1 MSCYI
6 VSNENY
12 QRVAKTCF
20 LYGLVEKKEN
30 YPITLEEINSF
41 IEKLAVLNCMNY
53 SLRYKEPIENVDFD
67 PLEKLPVF
75 DLTAQD
81 AKSTACWMYQTCDY
95 MDDHEIFKLVK
106 EAREWAEKFFSKEE
120 LNNAKWG

>member
-1 MSCYI
+1 MSCFI

-20 LYGLVEKKEN
+20 LYALAENKEN
-30 YPITLEEINSF
+30 YPITLAEINSF

-53 SLRYKEPIENVDFD
+53 SLRYKEPVDVDFE
-67 PLEKLPVF
+67 PLEKLPVL

-81 AKSTACWMYQTCDY
+81 TRSTACWMYQTSDY
-95 MDDHEIFKLVK
+95 MDNHEIFKLVK

-120 LNNAKWG
+120 LDNVKWG